1 MSRVWRARD
10 IELPV
15 GGRTL
20 LMGVLNV
27 TPDSFSDGGKF
38 LAADAAAAHAR
49 EMVEEGADI
58 IDVGGESTR
67 PYGSVVISADDE
79 WQRVGP
85 VLDVIATAGAPV
97 SIDTY
102 KAETARKAL
111 ERGVKIVNDVWGF
124 QKDAQ
129 MPRVVAEAGAGA
141 VLMHNRES
149 ADPAIDIVDDIRS
162 FLERS
167 VEIAVAAGVHESRIV
182 LDPGIG
188 FGKTPEQSAEAIRRL
203 AEVKA
208 LGFPVLLGAS
218 RKRFIG
224 HILGIDD
231 PARRLYGTLAAHLA
245 GVLHGADI
253 IRVHDVRPHRE
264 ALQVFGATQNDS

>member
-111 ERGVKIVNDVWGF
+111 ELGVKIVNDVWGF